1 MVAGEYSIVTMAEHG
16 ERAKKSSVT
25 QLVHSTIG
33 LGLLKPAETAVST
46 VLSSPE
52 EDGMAARLTFYS
64 KTSAGSVSSEK
75 AATEV
80 DSDGGLTSLD
90 TGTRR
95 GKGRLP
101 HQPSQDG

>member
-1 MVAGEYSIVTMAEHG
+1 MAEQ
-16 ERAKKSSVT
+16 ERSKKSSVT

-33 LGLLKPAETAVST
+33 LGLLKPTEPRAVSA

-75 AATEV
+75 AALDA
-80 DSDGGLTSLD
+80 DSDNGLTSLD
-90 TGTRR
+90 SGTRR
-95 GKGRLP
+95 GRGKLP

>member
-1 MVAGEYSIVTMAEHG
+1 MAEHG

-90 TGTRR
+90 TGRRR